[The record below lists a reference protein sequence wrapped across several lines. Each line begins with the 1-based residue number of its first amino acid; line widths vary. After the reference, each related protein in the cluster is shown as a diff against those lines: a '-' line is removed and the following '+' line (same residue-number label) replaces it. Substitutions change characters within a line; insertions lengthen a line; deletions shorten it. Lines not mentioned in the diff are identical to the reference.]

1 MLEIILSALL
11 ACSVAGNVLAVLF
24 LNKRKGERKPDQ
36 TAAELLQDLTMY
48 GNALV
53 RLERVSPND
62 VLLRGSRR

>member
-11 ACSVAGNVLAVLF
+11 ATSLAGNIVAIILR
-24 LNKRKGERKPDQ
+24 KRKCERKQDQ

-53 RLERVSPND
+53 RLERISPND

>member
-11 ACSVAGNVLAVLF
+11 ATSLAANIVAIVLR
-24 LNKRKGERKPDQ
+24 KRKCERKQDQ

-53 RLERVSPND
+53 RLERISPND